1 MRHDDS
7 FKLLNER
14 LTDRDFVFVQDNQA
28 KMWNN
33 YLEESK
39 EECVMNMN

>member
-1 MRHDDS
+1 MIR
-7 FKLLNER
+7 LNYWTNE

-28 KMWNN
+28 KMWDN